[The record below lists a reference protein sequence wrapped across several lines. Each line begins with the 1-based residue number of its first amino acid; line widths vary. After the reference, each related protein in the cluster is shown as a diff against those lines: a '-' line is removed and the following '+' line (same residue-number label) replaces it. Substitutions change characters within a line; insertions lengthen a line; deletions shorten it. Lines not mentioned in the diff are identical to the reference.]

1 MSEDYITCVCGDQSR
16 AAYLIKG
23 KKNVLFDAGMA
34 YSADKMIEN
43 IKREL
48 GDRPLDAVLLSH
60 SHYDHISGV
69 PFLRREWPE
78 LVVYGSA
85 YAKKIL
91 ERKRKIIVVLV
102 VMVSFVSVLAWYQM
116 KKAHAYQSY
125 NTGGNKHFKDGH
137 LTVNINGPNGKS
149 DSLTMYIHSDEYEK
163 NKNVSGGTFNNSRH
177 PYTVTTYS
185 GGGGDYKLTVNKQT
199 IYSEKNSNNNY
210 TLLTIKVWYLLP
222 AHEQHR
228 SWEWVTVDKP
238 VFSDPSKDI
247 TLYCGGNDGF
257 WENSYHDTQ
266 EHWKSVNIHV
276 STGLV
281 GVASADRDG
290 WKTYDW
296 CSINLNLEKPSRSIY
311 YNGNGGDGADVTWNF
326 TDGDYFS
333 FPTVSRRGYTLE
345 GWLDEGTKWMSNTG
359 WLVCG
364 NYTETAQWTANTY
377 TVNYDGNGEDSGH
390 VNDGTATYDQN
401 YSFAENGYT
410 KKGYAFVGWNT
421 DKHAVRARYSPGE
434 TITWSNMEGM
444 TLYAVWSK
452 NSYEVTFD
460 GNGASGGKKTVE
472 LKYGQ
477 DDILPAN
484 TFERPGYTFLGW
496 SEDPNA
502 IKAKYTDRQAVNT
515 LCDAGQTCELYAV
528 WKKTD
533 GSFDTHNIIHDDGM
547 FNGSIELEG
556 QNGTGFS
563 RDHVDSEYGRID
575 KEGQP
580 GYFTNRY
587 K

>member
-1 MSEDYITCVCGDQSR
+1 
-16 AAYLIKG
+16 
-23 KKNVLFDAGMA
+23 
-34 YSADKMIEN
+34 
-43 IKREL
+43 
-48 GDRPLDAVLLSH
+48 
-60 SHYDHISGV
+60 
-69 PFLRREWPE
+69 
-78 LVVYGSA
+78 
-85 YAKKIL
+85 
-91 ERKRKIIVVLV
+91 
-102 VMVSFVSVLAWYQM
+102 
-116 KKAHAYQSY
+116 
-125 NTGGNKHFKDGH
+125 
-137 LTVNINGPNGKS
+137 
-149 DSLTMYIHSDEYEK
+149 
-163 NKNVSGGTFNNSRH
+163 
-177 PYTVTTYS
+177 
-185 GGGGDYKLTVNKQT
+185 
-199 IYSEKNSNNNY
+199 
-210 TLLTIKVWYLLP
+210 
-222 AHEQHR
+222 
-228 SWEWVTVDKP
+228 
-238 VFSDPSKDI
+238 
-247 TLYCGGNDGF
+247 
-257 WENSYHDTQ
+257 
-266 EHWKSVNIHV
+266 
-276 STGLV
+276 
-281 GVASADRDG
+281 
-290 WKTYDW
+290 
-296 CSINLNLEKPSRSIY
+296 
-311 YNGNGGDGADVTWNF
+311 
-326 TDGDYFS
+326 
-333 FPTVSRRGYTLE
+333 
-345 GWLDEGTKWMSNTG
+345 MSNTG

-434 TITWSNMEGM
+434 MITWSNTEGM

-460 GNGASGGKKTVE
+460 GNGASGSKKTVE

-563 RDHVDSEYGRID
+563 RDHVDSKYGRID

>member
-1 MSEDYITCVCGDQSR
+1 MKKE
-16 AAYLIKG
+16 
-23 KKNVLFDAGMA
+23 KKNMRWKIVAA
-34 YSADKMIEN
+34 
-43 IKREL
+43 
-48 GDRPLDAVLLSH
+48 
-60 SHYDHISGV
+60 
-69 PFLRREWPE
+69 
-78 LVVYGSA
+78 LVVTT
-85 YAKKIL
+85 
-91 ERKRKIIVVLV
+91 
-102 VMVSFVSVLAWYQM
+102 FVSVLTWHQM
-116 KKAHAYQSY
+116 KNAHAYGTY
-125 NTGGNKHFKDGH
+125 DTGGNKHFVDGH
-137 LTVNINGPNGKS
+137 LTVNMSGPNGKS
-149 DSLTMYIHSDEYEK
+149 DSLTMYIHSDDYEK
-163 NKNVSGGTFNNSRH
+163 NKNVSGGTFNNSKH

-377 TVNYDGNGEDSGH
+377 TVNYDGNGEDSGY

-434 TITWSNMEGM
+434 TITWSNTEGI

-460 GNGASGGKKTVE
+460 GNGASGSKKTVE

-484 TFERPGYTFLGW
+484 TFERPRYTFLGW